1 MSELE
6 NRANIKVEMISQR
19 FKDYKEMDKN
29 LAFEYIESLGL
40 KTVRIAYIY
49 TPAVLILLIW
59 WFIMVPIKDIIVLI
73 FLIYILG
80 GMINQLYLSIVMD
93 IIIPDKL
100 KEIYEKAY
108 YVHGEI
114 SIAPLSIERISEV
127 FIKPEEIDDFL
138 ASLTSDAVLERRK
151 CFKCQ
156 IEMYYVDYFRSN
168 ISTTPMRQLEEI
180 WKSPHIQLYCCNCYK
195 RKRLFKKIKRG

>member
-1 MSELE
+1 ME
-6 NRANIKVEMISQR
+6 NRNYIEVEMINQR

-29 LAFEYIESLGL
+29 LAFENIESLRL
-40 KTVRIAYIY
+40 KTVRIASIY

-59 WFIMVPIKDIIVLI
+59 WAIMVPKKDIIVLI

-80 GMINQLYLSIVMD
+80 GIINQLYLSIVTD
-93 IIIPDKL
+93 IIISDKL
-100 KEIYEKAY
+100 KEIYKKAY
-108 YVHGEI
+108 YVHGKI
-114 SIAPLSIERISEV
+114 FTPSSIERISEV

-156 IEMYYVDYFRSN
+156 IEMHYVDYVRNN
-168 ISTTPMRQLEEI
+168 ISTISMRQLEKI
-180 WKSPHIQLYCCNCYK
+180 WKSPHIQLYCCRCYK